1 MFKNIIAILLIV
13 IGLAGTGWVKLPS
26 PIIKPKPEPV
36 TILNIDK
43 PSQNIIDKV
52 QKFSTLIK
60 DPTDRAKIAIF
71 NYEFA
76 TKVLTYQ
83 ANLQQVND
91 VYTLAGKTF
100 FQNSIVGKYA
110 GLSDMLVELL
120 KESAGDKNHILTE
133 KEKTD
138 IHDSFMGVAWTLIQK
153 E

>member
-1 MFKNIIAILLIV
+1 MFKNIVAVVLIV
-13 IGLAGTGWVKLPS
+13 IGVAGSGLVKLPL
-26 PIIKPKPEPV
+26 PTPKPEPIA
-36 TILNIDK
+36 ILNIEK
-43 PSQNIIDKV
+43 PSQDVIDRV
-52 QKFSTLIK
+52 QKFSSLVK

-76 TKVLTYQ
+76 TKVVGYE

-100 FQNSIVGKYA
+100 FKNSIVGKYS

-120 KESAGDKNHILTE
+120 TQVAGDKNHILNE
-133 KEKTD
+133 KEKSD
-138 IHDSFMGVAWTLIQK
+138 IHDNFMGIAWVLIQK